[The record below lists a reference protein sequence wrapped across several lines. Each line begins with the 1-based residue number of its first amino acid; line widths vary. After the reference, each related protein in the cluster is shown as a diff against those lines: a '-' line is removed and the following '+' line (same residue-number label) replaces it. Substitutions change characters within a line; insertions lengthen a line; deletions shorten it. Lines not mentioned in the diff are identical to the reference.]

1 MSYSLWIN
9 IRELDT
15 NNKLEVV
22 EKLGEKLE
30 EIVGEIIEL
39 MDGVESV
46 GEIYYE
52 LGIDPEKE

>member
-15 NNKLEVV
+15 NDKLEVV

-39 MDGVESV
+39 MDDVESV

-52 LGIDPEKE
+52 LGIEPEKD